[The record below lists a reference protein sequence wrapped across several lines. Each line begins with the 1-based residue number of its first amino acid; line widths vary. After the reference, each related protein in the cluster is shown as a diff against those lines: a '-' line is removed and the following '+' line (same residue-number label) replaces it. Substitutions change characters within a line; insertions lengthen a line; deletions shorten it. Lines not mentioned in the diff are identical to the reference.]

1 MVIQSIDISTS
12 STRESMLESHSA
24 LSDIDSTCSIYIRLQ
39 HIGLHHSQALETMK
53 VLLVLLL
60 LAVCIYT
67 AQGQQCSDLP
77 SSSFINDATANRHN
91 SRSGEGNSVTVTV
104 SRYNFNCKAV
114 GTIRGEYRRV
124 SYTAEYTVDGGDGT
138 VRYIQACLRCSSA
151 PGTWTISSGSQV
163 YDATDDSAIIAM
175 LLSDPARTNCSAC
188 ADSSSADVYACIG
201 EDIHQTCTV
210 LHVYT
215 SVYAYKE
222 PLLISNYKT

>member
-1 MVIQSIDISTS
+1 
-12 STRESMLESHSA
+12 MLESCSA
-24 LSDIDSTCSIYIRLQ
+24 LSADIDSTCSIYIRLQ
-39 HIGLHHSQALETMK
+39 HIGLRHLEAMK

-91 SRSGEGNSVTVTV
+91 SRSGEGGSVTVTV

-114 GTIRGEYRRV
+114 GTIREEYRCV
-124 SYTAEYTVDGGDGT
+124 SYTAEYTVDGDCT
-138 VRYIQACLRCSSA
+138 VRYIQAYLRCSSA
-151 PGTWTISSGSQV
+151 PGTWKISSGSQA

-175 LLSDPARTNCSAC
+175 LLSDPARTNCSTC
-188 ADSSSADVYACIG
+188 ADSSSADVYACVG
-201 EDIHQTCTV
+201 EDIDQTCTV
-210 LHVYT
+210 IHVYT